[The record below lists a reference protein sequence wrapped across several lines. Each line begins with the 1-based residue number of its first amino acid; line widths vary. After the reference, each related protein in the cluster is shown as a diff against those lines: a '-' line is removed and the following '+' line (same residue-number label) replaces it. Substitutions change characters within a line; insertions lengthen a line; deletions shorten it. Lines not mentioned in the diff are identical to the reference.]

1 MGTQLP
7 AWLVTG
13 YDAESRL
20 TPMTTRSIFR
30 LALLTAIML
39 SAACSR
45 FVWNEEPFTPDLAP
59 MTEVVASGGDSIYVL
74 ETPSYYLLSEQRAT
88 LWNREVVDDVAWR
101 YRALFAESPPM
112 IAIRIDSVASAD
124 TGTTF
129 RGVPLSRVTTHRRG
143 DDAAVGKKKDDRER
157 REVQDSVRA
166 RLLAGP
172 VLAATT
178 AQAWLSARADSN
190 RLPSWIEIGA
200 LRILGAGG
208 APDRAAMEL
217 RANEKAIVPLT
228 TLFAVRSAKPNVTDI
243 ARVAGAGQF
252 EVGDNG
258 DVYEGPQRRPVRRD
272 VIPGVSAVFMAQ
284 SVSVLAFMHDRDPGL
299 VARLADALPR
309 GNSIESVLASSAT
322 LPHDVAGLDAAWRQ
336 WLKRAQKAR

>member
-1 MGTQLP
+1 
-7 AWLVTG
+7 
-13 YDAESRL
+13 
-20 TPMTTRSIFR
+20 MTTRSIFR
-30 LALLTAIML
+30 LVSFAAVML

-59 MTEVVASGGDSIYVL
+59 MTEMVASGGDTTYVL
-74 ETPSYYLLSEQRAT
+74 KTPSYYLLSEQRAA
-88 LWNREVVDDVAWR
+88 LWNREVLDDVAWR

-112 IAIRIDSVASAD
+112 IAVRIDSVVSTD
-124 TGTTF
+124 TATAF
-129 RGVPLSRVTTHRRG
+129 RGVPLSRVTTHRRA
-143 DDAAVGKKKDDRER
+143 DDAVGVKKKGEKAQ
-157 REVQDSVRA
+157 REVQDSIRA

-190 RLPSWIEIGA
+190 PLPSWIEIGA

-217 RANEKAIVPLT
+217 RANEKAIVPLA
-228 TLFAVRSAKPNVTDI
+228 TLFAVRSAKPNATDI

-252 EVGDNG
+252 EVGDDG
-258 DVYEGPQRRPVRRD
+258 DVYETLQRRPVRRD
-272 VIPGVSAVFMAQ
+272 LIPGVSPAFMAQ

-322 LPHDVAGLDAAWRQ
+322 LPHDVAGLDSAWRQ
-336 WLKRAQKAR
+336 WLRRTQKQRG

>member
-1 MGTQLP
+1 
-7 AWLVTG
+7 
-13 YDAESRL
+13 
-20 TPMTTRSIFR
+20 MTIRSIFR
-30 LALLTAIML
+30 LASLAALML

-59 MTEVVASGGDSIYVL
+59 MTEVVASGGDSTYVL
-74 ETPSYYLLSEQRAT
+74 ETPSYYLLSEQRAA

-101 YRALFAESPPM
+101 YRALFAESPPR

-124 TGTTF
+124 TATTF
-129 RGVPLSRVTTHRRG
+129 RGVPLSRVTTHRRAE
-143 DDAAVGKKKDDRER
+143 DAPAGKKKNDRER
-157 REVQDSVRA
+157 REVQDSLRA

-190 RLPSWIEIGA
+190 SLPSWIEIGA

-228 TLFAVRSAKPNVTDI
+228 TLFAVRNAKPNATEV

-258 DVYEGPQRRPVRRD
+258 DVYEGPPRRPVRRG
-272 VIPGVSAVFMAQ
+272 VIPGVSAAFMAQ

-299 VARLADALPR
+299 VARFADALPR

-322 LPHDVAGLDAAWRQ
+322 LPHDVAGLDSAWRQ
-336 WLKRAQKAR
+336 WLKRAKKAR

>member
-1 MGTQLP
+1 MLR
-7 AWLVTG
+7 LV
-13 YDAESRL
+13 
-20 TPMTTRSIFR
+20 P
-30 LALLTAIML
+30 LATVVA

-59 MTEVVASGGDSIYVL
+59 VTEVVASGGDSTYVL
-74 ETPSYYLLSEQRAT
+74 ETPSYYLLSGQRSA
-88 LWNREVVDDVAWR
+88 LWNREVLDDVAWR
-101 YRALFAESPPM
+101 YRALFGESPRK
-112 IAIRIDSVASAD
+112 IAVRIDSVASTD
-124 TGTTF
+124 TATTF
-129 RGVPLSRVTTHRRG
+129 RGVPLSRVTTHRRAG
-143 DDAAVGKKKDDRER
+143 EAPVGRKIDRAQ

-190 RLPSWIEIGA
+190 PLPSWIEIGA
-200 LRILGAGG
+200 LRILGSGG

-217 RANEKAIVPLT
+217 RANEKAIVPLS
-228 TLFAVRSAKPNVTDI
+228 TLFGIRSAKPNAADVVR
-243 ARVAGAGQF
+243 AAGAGQF

-258 DVYEGPQRRPVRRD
+258 DVYETPQRRPVRHD
-272 VIPGVSAVFMAQ
+272 VMPGISPVFMAQ

-309 GNSIESVLASSAT
+309 GNSIESVLASSAS
-322 LPHDVAGLDAAWRQ
+322 LPHEIAGLDAAWRQ
-336 WLKRAQKAR
+336 WLERSQSRR